1 MRDQK
6 DYLDEK
12 DGYVDLNNYL
22 DQDQNDEELESESYD
37 DYDNYNEDEELSLI
51 HI

>member
-37 DYDNYNEDEELSLI
+37 DYDNYN
-51 HI
+51 